1 MTSVTNRIKVVKQP
15 RGGYIPLKQFSAI
28 TLDDG
33 KILNS
38 DESVSP
44 GLVGMA
50 VDYLT
55 RLMNGAHPKEA
66 FKISLNGAYLVGEF
80 DKAISLLDKIVGLDN
95 QSIAAACILVGYD
108 VAFRAGPARFMTVD
122 TIYADEATIENIR
135 IMVQRSLHFFEIYGP
150 ITLDGFTFDSAY
162 TDTITSGDG
171 DYLTKD
177 TLWDFK
183 VIKSKPNKD
192 YTLQVLIYYLMGIRS
207 NQPEFLSISKLGF
220 FNPRQNIVYQT
231 AIADIPKEV
240 IETVEKNVIGYTD

>member
-33 KILNS
+33 KNLNS

-44 GLVGMA
+44 GLVGLA

-55 RLMNGAHPKEA
+55 RLMNGAQPKEA

-80 DKAISLLDKIVGLDN
+80 DKAISLLDQIVGLDN

-108 VAFRAGPARFMTVD
+108 VAFRAGPARFITVD
-122 TIYADEATIENIR
+122 TIHADEVTIENIR

-150 ITLDGFTFDSAY
+150 ITLD
-162 TDTITSGDG
+162 DG

-207 NQPEFLSISKLGF
+207 DQPEFLSISKLGF

-240 IETVEKNVIGYTD
+240 IETVEKNVIGYPD

>member
-38 DESVSP
+38 DESVSA

-80 DKAISLLDKIVGLDN
+80 DKAISLLDQIVGLDN

-108 VAFRAGPARFMTVD
+108 VAFRAGPTRFITVD
-122 TIYADEATIENIR
+122 TIHADEATIENIR

-171 DYLTKD
+171 DY
-177 TLWDFK
+177 
-183 VIKSKPNKD
+183 
-192 YTLQVLIYYLMGIRS
+192 
-207 NQPEFLSISKLGF
+207 
-220 FNPRQNIVYQT
+220 
-231 AIADIPKEV
+231 
-240 IETVEKNVIGYTD
+240 

>member
-1 MTSVTNRIKVVKQP
+1 MTSVTNRIKAVKQP

-44 GLVGMA
+44 GLVGSA
-50 VDYLT
+50 VDYLS
-55 RLMNGAHPKEA
+55 RLMNGAQPKEA
-66 FKISLNGAYLVGEF
+66 FKISLNG
-80 DKAISLLDKIVGLDN
+80 
-95 QSIAAACILVGYD
+95 
-108 VAFRAGPARFMTVD
+108 AFRAGPARFMTVD
-122 TIYADEATIENIR
+122 TIHADETTIENIR
-135 IMVQRSLHFFEIYGP
+135 IMVQRSLHFFETYGP
-150 ITLDGFTFDSAY
+150 ITLDGFTFGSAY

-171 DYLTKD
+171 DFLTKD

>member
-1 MTSVTNRIKVVKQP
+1 MTSVTNRIKAVKQP

-44 GLVGMA
+44 GLVGSA
-50 VDYLT
+50 VDYLS
-55 RLMNGAHPKEA
+55 RLMNGAQPKEA
-66 FKISLNGAYLVGEF
+66 FKISLNGAYLVG
-80 DKAISLLDKIVGLDN
+80 
-95 QSIAAACILVGYD
+95 YD
-108 VAFRAGPARFMTVD
+108 VAFRAGPARFITVD
-122 TIYADEATIENIR
+122 TIHADEATIENIR

-240 IETVEKNVIGYTD
+240 IETVEKNVIGYPD

>member
-44 GLVGMA
+44 GLVGSA
-50 VDYLT
+50 VDYLS

-80 DKAISLLDKIVGLDN
+80 DKAISLLDQIVGLDN

-108 VAFRAGPARFMTVD
+108 VALEQALLVLSQL
-122 TIYADEATIENIR
+122 I
-135 IMVQRSLHFFEIYGP
+135 L
-150 ITLDGFTFDSAY
+150 
-162 TDTITSGDG
+162 
-171 DYLTKD
+171 
-177 TLWDFK
+177 
-183 VIKSKPNKD
+183 
-192 YTLQVLIYYLMGIRS
+192 YTLMKPRLIIFVSWYSEVYTSLKSMGQS
-207 NQPEFLSISKLGF
+207 L
-220 FNPRQNIVYQT
+220 
-231 AIADIPKEV
+231 
-240 IETVEKNVIGYTD
+240 